1 MKINLTKLKREF
13 PYEIYI
19 LFINTVMIVDLLR
32 MIVPSA
38 GVLGIVRNGLY
49 LLSLIYMFYH
59 AIHHRHS
66 TIIVMLGT
74 YYVFLAALSCLQN
87 VGLFRVILS
96 ESLIFLSR
104 CVVGFYFAYYIP
116 VNDIFLK
123 KIKKYFVILIIYCVL
138 YMSTHTLGLYA
149 TDGSY
154 MTFSYNILIM
164 VMLWILLT
172 VYNPTIL
179 RVIGTIAF
187 VCIIVVY
194 GARGPLL
201 CIAVS
206 FGLFLLYKFADSSV
220 WKKILQ
226 IILCVVGSFSI
237 VSAKNIILDFLL
249 TLNPESRTLYLL
261 KNSNL
266 DALSG
271 RDIYY
276 EVLKNKINQNW
287 ILPHGIYSDRLALA
301 SGSSTSSN
309 LDLSAFYAHNLPMEI
324 MYQFGAV
331 FGCILLLLL
340 LFKVVSSYHLLFKLK
355 DYKYAIVYCAFFTGI
370 TTLFFSS
377 SYLINERFWLA
388 LGLIFGI
395 RQRVLFKENTD
406 RLDVKKTDS

>member
-1 MKINLTKLKREF
+1 
-13 PYEIYI
+13 
-19 LFINTVMIVDLLR
+19 
-32 MIVPSA
+32 
-38 GVLGIVRNGLY
+38 
-49 LLSLIYMFYH
+49 
-59 AIHHRHS
+59 
-66 TIIVMLGT
+66 
-74 YYVFLAALSCLQN
+74 
-87 VGLFRVILS
+87 
-96 ESLIFLSR
+96 
-104 CVVGFYFAYYIP
+104 
-116 VNDIFLK
+116 
-123 KIKKYFVILIIYCVL
+123 
-138 YMSTHTLGLYA
+138 MSTHTLGLYA